1 MHPHRPALI
10 YLAGVGALLITVLG
24 VWGIAARRAARASAE
39 TDSRQRTQ
47 SRGPRVRVAAVAIS
61 PAVRTLVLQGEARP
75 FQTVTLYAKVSGYL
89 TSMRVDKGD
98 RVQAGQLIATIASP
112 ELEQQYLGATAD
124 ARNKRINAERTTA
137 LAPAGVVSRQ
147 ELDSAQASAEVAEAT
162 RSSLGSQ
169 RDYRNVR
176 APFDGVVTARFADP
190 GALIQSAANGQS
202 GAVPVVTVSDNDRL
216 RIYVYLD
223 QPSAALVRV
232 GDRAEVRLTERP
244 GWSRVAQVTRVAG
257 ELAPRTRTMLTE
269 IDVDNRDGQILAG
282 SYVEVAL
289 QVKTPARPEIPV
301 EGLVMRGEKAFVAL
315 VDSGSLVHFRPVVVA
330 DDDGK
335 LVRLAEGV
343 RAGDRVA
350 LSLGNEVEEGARVE
364 VVNPIANRPVAGAA
378 AVGGGGGAPTATGV
392 RPTADP
398 ANR

>member
-1 MHPHRPALI
+1 LI
-10 YLAGVGALLITVLG
+10 YLAGVGALLLTVLG
-24 VWGIAARRAARASAE
+24 VWGISARRSARASAE
-39 TDSRQRTQ
+39 ADSRQRAQ
-47 SRGPRVRVAAVAIS
+47 SRGPRVRVAGVAIS
-61 PAVRTLVLQGEARP
+61 PAARTLVLQGEAHP

-98 RVQAGQLIATIASP
+98 RVRTGQLIATIASP
-112 ELEQQYLGATAD
+112 EIEQQYLGAMAD

-137 LAPAGVVSRQ
+137 LAPAGVVSKQ

-169 RDYRNVR
+169 RDYRNIR
-176 APFDGVVTARFADP
+176 APFDAVVTARFADP

-202 GAVPVVTVSDNDRL
+202 GAVPVVTVSDTDRL
-216 RIYVYLD
+216 RVYVYLD
-223 QPSAALVRV
+223 QSSAALVRV
-232 GDRAEVRLTERP
+232 GDRAEVRLAERP

-282 SYVEVAL
+282 SYVEVVL

-315 VDSGSLVHFRPVVVA
+315 VDQGSLVHFRPVVVA

-335 LVRLAEGV
+335 VVRLADGIHPGE
-343 RAGDRVA
+343 RVA

-364 VVNPIANRPVAGAA
+364 VVNPVANRPAVGTA
-378 AVGGGGGAPTATGV
+378 AVGGGGGGAPTAAGA
-392 RPTADP
+392 RPTAAAEP